1 MANEIARTYIYAPHR
16 HITWTIDSSLR
27 IYFQKYKGLYNE
39 SFKAVNDTLTY
50 LVQKK
55 EMKD

>member
-39 SFKAVNDTLTY
+39 LFEAVNDTLTY